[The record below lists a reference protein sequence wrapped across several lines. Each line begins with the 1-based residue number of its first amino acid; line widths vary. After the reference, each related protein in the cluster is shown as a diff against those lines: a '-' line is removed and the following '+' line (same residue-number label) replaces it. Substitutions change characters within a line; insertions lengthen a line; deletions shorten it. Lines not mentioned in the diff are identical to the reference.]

1 MQNINKAIQETYL
14 TLGKKVLINT
24 IDKELIIVPI
34 AKKYVVAF
42 TLNLKSLGFMA
53 SKELIEVL
61 ESLDHESFL
70 SQTQDILDV
79 LIKLNGSRKNM
90 VPMYPDYPEVHM
102 TTSEE
107 ELYYQAI
114 INYLEKETW
123 QPCMKQ
129 AFFSESI
136 LDLKTIELGSEED
149 LIKYISLLANSS
161 VSMSASQKDNLFE
174 LLNRYKDELN
184 LDMFKM
190 TNKENMVYT
199 IHTIYNLGK
208 TALAEDIA
216 CNHIKTST
224 DVLRLAMIFLN
235 GDYTLTDTKI
245 RLKSLKRAER
255 RMLLS
260 LINTVCCNN
269 KQVLEDASLYQGL
282 WVIVGEK
289 LHPGDYSAK
298 YPMAHNFFSNI
309 RNTKLRSWYSKL
321 EKAYESGNVN
331 EVIKLLKQRPGEFA
345 RKLER
350 TMRLAANDGGVIA
363 YVIDEFAKIAH
374 KVDTPILLQMQ
385 QFFADKYKRPSSFR
399 TFIPK
404 GDLFKVYIK
413 EDERDPMG
421 MFYYA
426 YASRACMIGLTNKL
440 SEKEKLGKVYIDDN
454 INGYALPLKQRTA
467 SKQLYTMAKGS
478 RVKLP
483 EDANIL
489 RMYQWWKAPGHVDLD
504 LAVMFLDSEFA
515 KVTDEVAY
523 WNIKNED
530 IKCYHS
536 GDIRSA
542 KEGAAEFIDVDIN
555 ALKDKDIRYVVMTI
569 SSYSYEPFCDL
580 EECFAGIMAL
590 DEIKPQEKTFDPAKS
605 LVRSDLSVNSRMS
618 TPLVYDVLNH
628 EIVWLDAP
636 VSGGSVSYLPIN
648 TVTFRNDFINVI
660 RALLNTSYP
669 QFSTLVQLH
678 CAAREAELVDTPEE
692 ADIIFS
698 LDKGI
703 TPFSIEEITTNW
715 L

>member
-1 MQNINKAIQETYL
+1 MRDINKTIQEVYL
-14 TLGKKVLINT
+14 TLGKKVLIHSV
-24 IDKELIIVPI
+24 DKDLIPVPI
-34 AKKYVVAF
+34 ERKYVVAF

-61 ESLDHESFL
+61 ESLDHESFI

-102 TTSEE
+102 TTSET

-114 INYLEKETW
+114 INYLERDTW
-123 QPCMKQ
+123 QPFMKQ
-129 AFFSESI
+129 AFYSEST
-136 LDLKTIELGSEED
+136 LSLKTIELGSEED
-149 LIKYISLLANSS
+149 LKKYISLLANSS
-161 VSMSASQKDNLFE
+161 VSMSDSQKGNLLE
-174 LLNRYKDELN
+174 LLTRYKDELD

-199 IHTIYNLGK
+199 IHAIHSLGR
-208 TALAEDIA
+208 TALAEGIA
-216 CNHIKTST
+216 CNHMKTST
-224 DVLRLAMIFLN
+224 DVLRLAMIFLE
-235 GDYTLTDTKI
+235 GDYTLSDTKI
-245 RLKSLKRAER
+245 KLKSLKRSQR

-260 LINTVCCNN
+260 LINTVYGNN
-269 KQVLEDASLYQGL
+269 KQALEDASLYQGL

-289 LHPGDYSAK
+289 LHPGDYSAR
-298 YPMAHNFFSNI
+298 YPLAHNFFNEI

-321 EKAYESGNVN
+321 EKAYELKDVN
-331 EVIKLLKQRPGEFA
+331 EVVKLLNKRPGEFA
-345 RKLER
+345 RRLER
-350 TMRLAANDGGVIA
+350 TMRLAIDDGGAVA
-363 YVIDEFAKIAH
+363 YVVDEFAKIAH
-374 KVDTPILLQMQ
+374 KVDTTILLQMQ
-385 QFFADKYKRPSSFR
+385 QFFADKYMKPSGFR

-404 GDLFKVYIK
+404 GNISKVYIK
-413 EDERDPMG
+413 EDNRDPMG

-426 YASRACMIGLTNKL
+426 YASRACMIGLTKKL
-440 SEKEKLGKVYIDDN
+440 SEREKLGKVYIDDN

-467 SKQLYTMAKGS
+467 SKQLYSMAKGT

-483 EDANIL
+483 EDTNIL

-515 KVTDEVAY
+515 KVTDEISY
-523 WNIKNED
+523 WNIKDEE

-555 ALKDKDIRYVVMTI
+555 ALKEKNIRYAVMTI
-569 SSYSYEPFCDL
+569 SSYSHEPFCNL

-590 DEIKPQEKTFDPAKS
+590 DEIKPHEKTFDPAKS
-605 LVRSDLSVNSRMS
+605 LVRSDLSVNSRMAA
-618 TPLVYDVLNH
+618 PLVYDVLNH
-628 EIVWLDAP
+628 EVIWLDTPIPGIAE
-636 VSGGSVSYLPIN
+636 YLPVN
-648 TVTFRNDFINVI
+648 TVTFKDSFINIV
-660 RALLNTSYP
+660 RGLLNASYP

-678 CAAREAELVDTPEE
+678 CCARNAELVDTPEE
-692 ADIIFS
+692 ADIVFS
-698 LDKGI
+698 LDNGI